1 MRLIGKMSA
10 LNLFPDIQYQRD
22 IVAVDALLPPELRHQ
37 SIVQIMVLALI
48 EDLTP
53 DNLTGSFADLVR
65 NGDITS
71 GPTIPADRMLSGKIT
86 SKQTGVIAG
95 LPVAEAVFKMIE
107 SEIDFVP
114 LVEDGTPLED
124 GQVAAEVNGPG
135 RAILTAERC
144 ALNFL
149 GRLSGIATLTNTL
162 VREIEGTGAIVLDTR
177 KTLPGF
183 RRLDKYAVRMGG
195 GRNHRMGLYDMVM
208 IKDNHID
215 GAGGIQPAIDC
226 VRQKHQDR
234 YHIEVEVKDLL
245 ELETA
250 LKNNVDLIMLDNMDL
265 TAMRQ
270 AVERTQGRALLEA
283 SGNISLES
291 IRKIAETGVDY
302 ISIGALTHSAPV
314 FDFSMRLK

>member
-1 MRLIGKMSA
+1 MSVIK
-10 LNLFPDIQYQRD
+10 LFPDFQFQRD
-22 IVAVDALLPPELRHQ
+22 IVAVEALLPPELRHQ
-37 SIVQIMVLALI
+37 STVQIMLLALI

-53 DNLTGSFADLVR
+53 DNQTESFADLIR

-71 GPTIPADRMLSGKIT
+71 GPTIPADKLLSGKIT
-86 SKQTGVIAG
+86 AKQDGVVAG
-95 LPVAEAVFKMIE
+95 LPVAEAVFKLVE
-107 SEIDFVP
+107 PEIDFVT
-114 LVEDGTPLED
+114 LIEDGTLMKE

-135 RAILTAERC
+135 QGLLTAERC

-149 GRLSGIATLTNTL
+149 GRLSGIATLTNTY

-183 RRLDKYAVRMGG
+183 RRMDKYAVRMGG

-215 GAGGIQPAIDC
+215 GAGGIQPALDC
-226 VRQKHQDR
+226 VRQKHHDR

-245 ELETA
+245 ELETV
-250 LKNNVDLIMLDNMDL
+250 LKNNVDRIMLDNMDL
-265 TAMRQ
+265 AAMRQ
-270 AVERTQGRALLEA
+270 AVERTQGRVLLEA
-283 SGNISLES
+283 SGNVSLEG

-302 ISIGALTHSAPV
+302 ISIGALTHSVPV

>member
-1 MRLIGKMSA
+1 MSVIK
-10 LNLFPDIQYQRD
+10 LFPDIQFQRD
-22 IVAVDALLPPELRHQ
+22 IVAVEALLPPELRHQ
-37 SIVQIMVLALI
+37 STVQIILLALI

-53 DNLTGSFADLVR
+53 DNLTESFADLIR

-71 GPTIPADRMLSGKIT
+71 GPTIPTDKLLSGKIT
-86 SKQTGVIAG
+86 AKQAGVIAG
-95 LPVAEAVFKMIE
+95 LPVAEAVFKLVE
-107 SEIDFVP
+107 PEIDFVT
-114 LVEDGTPLED
+114 LVEDGTPMKE

-135 RAILTAERC
+135 RVLLTAERC

-149 GRLSGIATLTNTL
+149 GRLSGIATLTNTY

-215 GAGGIQPAIDC
+215 GAGGIRAAIDC

-250 LKNNVDLIMLDNMDL
+250 LKNNVDRIMLDNMDL
-265 TAMRQ
+265 AAMRQ
-270 AVERTQGRALLEA
+270 AVEYTQGRVLLEA
-283 SGNISLES
+283 SGNVSLES

-302 ISIGALTHSAPV
+302 ISIGALTHSVPV
-314 FDFSMRLK
+314 FDFSMRLE